1 MPGPS
6 VVELI
11 AQINLAV
18 ESLEVRF
25 RVGEVVPGDIE
36 DLKGTV
42 DDARLRLWALLKASA
57 DDPEFEERFRI
68 RRMAELC
75 TRLAAG
81 LDAELIGPRNKG
93 FKELVSANAKLS
105 KSLEKASRRKE

>member
-11 AQINLAV
+11 AQINHAV

-25 RVGEVVPGDIE
+25 KVGEVVPGDIE

-81 LDAELIGPRNKG
+81 LDAELVGPRHKG
-93 FKELVSANAKLS
+93 FKELVLANAKLS
-105 KSLEKASRRKE
+105 KSLERANQRKA